1 MHLSGVEMVK
11 ELFKSFKGHLEDRI
25 SNPILGAFCLS
36 WVIFNWKPIFILL
49 FGQSSIEEKIA
60 VIELNQMSLNAML
73 WMPLGF
79 TVFYLLILPW
89 FLLGVQIFQEKAN
102 GKRKIN
108 QLGFDTQYLSEKINF
123 VRAESELD
131 AVRLEQDLHRDF
143 EIKSRD
149 MDLEREKAKHDFEIE
164 RDRRHMEFEFEER
177 KAQYEETRQSRENEL
192 EHEKNM
198 RQLKIN
204 EKRRRDELE
213 LESYKA
219 ESQRN
224 KM

>member
-1 MHLSGVEMVK
+1 MVK
-11 ELFKSFKGHLEDRI
+11 ELFNSFKGHLEDRI
-25 SNPILGAFCLS
+25 TNPILGAFCLS
-36 WVIFNWKPIFILL
+36 WFFFNWKLILILL
-49 FGQSSIEEKIA
+49 FSNSTIEEKIA
-60 VIELNQMSLNAML
+60 AIELNHISLTNML
-73 WMPLGF
+73 WLPLGF

-89 FLLGVQIFQEKAN
+89 LLLGVQILQEKAN

-108 QLGFDTQYLSEKINF
+108 QLDFDTQYLNEKISF

-131 AVRLEQDLHRDF
+131 AVRLEQDLHREF

-149 MDLEREKAKHDFEIE
+149 MDLERDKAKHDFEIE
-164 RDRRHMEFEFEER
+164 RERRHMEFEFEER

-198 RQLKIN
+198 RQLEID

-213 LESYKA
+213 LERYKA
-219 ESQRN
+219 ESQRR